1 MPARACRF
9 QAAAGGEAAGACL
22 LARAGSLD
30 PARASRR
37 RDGRACAV
45 SAPEREN
52 MLRIYPI
59 VLEVLK
65 QLQPALGRIEVQDRD
80 LARQLRRAS
89 ASIALNLGEGMYSRG
104 QNRHA
109 RYHSALGSARET
121 LSCLEVAA
129 LSSYVEEDAQLWD
142 QLDRIVGTLVLLV
155 RA

>member
-1 MPARACRF
+1 
-9 QAAAGGEAAGACL
+9 
-22 LARAGSLD
+22 
-30 PARASRR
+30 
-37 RDGRACAV
+37 
-45 SAPEREN
+45 
-52 MLRIYPI
+52 
-59 VLEVLK
+59 
-65 QLQPALGRIEVQDRD
+65 
-80 LARQLRRAS
+80 
-89 ASIALNLGEGMYSRG
+89 MYSRG

>member
-1 MPARACRF
+1 
-9 QAAAGGEAAGACL
+9 
-22 LARAGSLD
+22 
-30 PARASRR
+30 
-37 RDGRACAV
+37 
-45 SAPEREN
+45 

-65 QLQPALGRIEVQDRD
+65 QLQPALRRIEVQDRD
-80 LARQLRRAS
+80 LARQLRPAR

-109 RYHSALGSARET
+109 RYHNALGSARET

-142 QLDRIVGTLVLLV
+142 QLDRIVGTLVLLT